1 MTGKPSD
8 TEVYKYNNFHNVD
21 GSIGNHNKLIL
32 SESRKKLNGH
42 SVEEVLTADIID
54 IKN

>member
-1 MTGKPSD
+1 MKD
-8 TEVYKYNNFHNVD
+8 ERTETELEKDNNFHNVD
-21 GSIGNHNKLIL
+21 GSIGNHNKLIF